1 MILIFKKC
9 QILLVFEQVIFPV
22 ATLLHDFRP
31 LVQRLPLVRKHDG
44 GFLFQAEIAST
55 RFLAVDR
62 GLLDDFPPDF
72 VLDPP
77 TFELPD
83 VG

>member
-1 MILIFKKC
+1 M
-9 QILLVFEQVIFPV
+9 VFSVP
-22 ATLLHDFRP
+22 TLLHDFCP

-44 GFLFQAEIAST
+44 GLLFQAEIASS